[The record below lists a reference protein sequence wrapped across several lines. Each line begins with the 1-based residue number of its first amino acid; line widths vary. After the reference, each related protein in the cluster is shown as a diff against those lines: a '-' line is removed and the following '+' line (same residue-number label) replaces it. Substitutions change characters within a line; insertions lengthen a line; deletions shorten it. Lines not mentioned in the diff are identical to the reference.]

1 MRIQLQQIEYEA
13 PETSQYLRLAIQL
26 LEARLREVDRDVPSA
41 IPGVLGDSRAEAN
54 PNGTGGRLE
63 TKGRRPLRRTGRW
76 FVTVLPRITLRQG
89 EQVTVASI
97 DGLRELIKRHGLTPH
112 PRGDASMLLWQVKN
126 RLRFTVESVSLMGA
140 ARGSLTGLG
149 PVP

>member
-1 MRIQLQQIEYEA
+1 MHVQLQQVEFSA
-13 PETSQYLRLAIQL
+13 PETSHYLRLAIQL
-26 LEARLREVDRDVPSA
+26 LEVRLREVDSDVPLVA
-41 IPGVLGDSRAEAN
+41 PGTAGVSQAEAN
-54 PNGTGGRLE
+54 ADGAGGGLE
-63 TKGRRPLRRTGRW
+63 AKGRRPLRRTGRW

-126 RLRFTVESVSLMGA
+126 RLRFTVESVPLTGA